1 MNISTSSNY
10 KTIFS
15 FGDSLADT
23 GNHLTYGREAIL
35 AIDKSPY
42 GITYFHR
49 PTGRCSDGR
58 LVVDFIAEAFGVPEL
73 PPYLATVEGQNL
85 RHGVNFAVAGATAL
99 DTSFFYER
107 GLDAFL
113 WTNSSLSIQLGWF
126 KKLKPSICK
135 QATDCTK
142 FLRKSLF
149 LVGEIGGNDYN
160 FAFLMGQTIE
170 DVKKIVHRVVRA
182 IVEATKTLIKEGA
195 VNLVIPG
202 NFPVGCLTVYQSLFQ
217 SRNKEDYD
225 SHNKCLVAYNHFSQY
240 HNRRL
245 KAALI
250 KLQRQLTHANIIY
263 VDYYNIAMPF
273 FNSPE
278 KFGFIKD
285 HVLLACCGGGE
296 AYNLNLSAM
305 CGKPGSKACM

>member
-1 MNISTSSNY
+1 MSSVTVDRHIHSHACTSVFSHKWVKYNTQTKQCPFFLTPITMRIHLLFLLISLPSTLCIFMNISTSSNY

-23 GNHLTYGREAIL
+23 GNYLTYGREAIL

-58 LVVDFIAEAFGVPEL
+58 LVVDFIGNPVYNFEWPTFIIHIIKWLLISVTSLYVAEAFGVPEL

-135 QATDCTK
+135 QATGLVYNPINLPLQLNCGSSLVWFSGSFK
-142 FLRKSLF
+142 KGKKKMLKKMLFLYLIVSSSFLQQIAPNFSESLF
-149 LVGEIGGNDYN
+149 SSWERLE
-160 FAFLMGQTIE
+160 AMTI
-170 DVKKIVHRVVRA
+170 
-182 IVEATKTLIKEGA
+182 T
-195 VNLVIPG
+195 
-202 NFPVGCLTVYQSLFQ
+202 
-217 SRNKEDYD
+217 
-225 SHNKCLVAYNHFSQY
+225 
-240 HNRRL
+240 
-245 KAALI
+245 
-250 KLQRQLTHANIIY
+250 
-263 VDYYNIAMPF
+263 
-273 FNSPE
+273 SP
-278 KFGFIKD
+278 
-285 HVLLACCGGGE
+285 
-296 AYNLNLSAM
+296 S
-305 CGKPGSKACM
+305 